1 MLGPGVTENTPLFPI
16 AQAAEL
22 SGLHPQTLRQ
32 YDRMGLVRPQRT
44 AGQTRRYSMRDVVA
58 LREVTRLS
66 AEGVNLEGIKRII
79 ELEKTNG
86 DLQARVRELEA
97 ALADEIMK
105 RQGRRVF
112 AAGSEGEVIPLR
124 TGERAEKA
132 NQVVVWNPVWRMWA
146 DWMSSPPERPK
157 KGRGR

>member
-1 MLGPGVTENTPLFPI
+1 
-16 AQAAEL
+16 
-22 SGLHPQTLRQ
+22 
-32 YDRMGLVRPQRT
+32 
-44 AGQTRRYSMRDVVA
+44 MRNVVA

-66 AEGVNLEGIKRII
+66 GEGVNLEGIRRII
-79 ELEKTNG
+79 ELEKAHG
-86 DLQARVRELEA
+86 DLKARVRELEA

-112 AAGSEGEVIPLR
+112 AAGSEGDVVPLR

-146 DWMSSPPERPK
+146 EWMAGPPDRQK
-157 KGRGR
+157 TGRGK